1 MWPNCSRRG
10 PITTQPLTEKDI
22 VVNADLGERELSARP
37 DDVLVRFADVTVT
50 ADHGF
55 VRKTDTATGESL
67 GESVL
72 DLPET
77 TLRTKALYFPVPGTS
92 SPRCARARGP

>member
-1 MWPNCSRRG
+1 VAELQSSWADYY
-10 PITTQPLTEKDI
+10 TQPLTEKDI

-37 DDVLVRFADVTVT
+37 DVPVRFADVTVT
-50 ADHGF
+50 EQITGF
-55 VRKTDTATGESL
+55 VRKDTATGESL

-77 TLRTKALYFPVPGTS
+77 TRCGRRRCTS
-92 SPRCARARGP
+92 RFRGHRVRDARARGP